1 MSIEDASQAIINA
14 ADRKIKYA
22 VFPGWFYSGLIVYN
36 IYPQIYDKTILAEA
50 KL

>member
-14 ADRKIKYA
+14 ADRKIKLA
-22 VFPGWFYSGLIVYN
+22 VFPGWFYTGLLIYN
-36 IYPQIYDKTILAEA
+36 IYPQVYDKAIIAEA